1 MISMRLSI
9 SKQTLSPIG
18 VDFGTDCLKLL
29 QVDLSQDAP
38 RLVAAAAKAVP
49 HEVRNDTEQRRKFLV
64 DTIAD
69 LYREGGFKGK
79 RAIASIPTPLSFIQ
93 HVRVSRVEGG
103 RLEDAVRD
111 ALAERLP
118 VDPSQL
124 VMRCIDIGQVPA
136 DGTTK
141 QEVICMAAARQAVM
155 HHIEICKRAKLDV
168 VGMHCEPNAIVE
180 AFAHLYRRAG
190 DESKTTFF
198 VDIGS
203 LTTKAVIA
211 HGRQMA
217 FAKTIQVGSE
227 HFDRQYAREL
237 QIELQEARVRR
248 RRMAGMALP
257 EAKPAAK
264 RAVQPAPTGNG
275 GGIATE
281 GGRQPTQF
289 ASDAGQ
295 PHHES
300 LAVGGE
306 MLDCLIDELQLCAGY
321 HGSVFRGRSI
331 DKLVFI
337 GGESKQTAMCQR
349 VARTLKLPA
358 QLGDPLARIGR
369 SKTAKPPI
377 NVDFRQP
384 QPAWAVPLGL
394 CKLPSNL

>member
-1 MISMRLSI
+1 MRLSI
-9 SKQTLSPIG
+9 TKTNLSPIA
-18 VDFGTDCLKLL
+18 VDFGTDSVKLL
-29 QVDLSQDAP
+29 QVELADEP
-38 RLVAAAAKAVP
+38 RLVAAAAKALP
-49 HEVRNDTEQRRKFLV
+49 HEVRNDAEQRRKFLV
-64 DTIAD
+64 DTIND
-69 LYREGGFKGK
+69 LYREAGFKGK
-79 RAIASIPTPLSFIQ
+79 RAIASIPTPLSFVQ
-93 HVRVSRVEGG
+93 HVRVPKVDDDL
-103 RLEDAVRD
+103 LEEAVRD

-155 HHIEICKRAKLDV
+155 HHIELLKRARLDV
-168 VGMHCEPNAIVE
+168 VGMHSEPVAIVE
-180 AFAHLYRRAG
+180 AFSHLYRRAG
-190 DESKTTFF
+190 DEQKTTFF

-211 HGRQMA
+211 HGKQLA

-248 RRMAGMALP
+248 RRMAGMSLP
-257 EAKPAAK
+257 AEQPAAR
-264 RAVQPAPTGNG
+264 RATQPAPSGRG
-275 GGIATE
+275 GGVATA
-281 GGRQPTQF
+281 GGGASRSI

-306 MLDCLIDELQLCAGY
+306 MLDCLIDELQLCMGY
-321 HGSVFRGRSI
+321 HGSVFRGRPVE
-331 DKLVFI
+331 KLVFI

-358 QLGDPLARIGR
+358 QLGDPMARIGR
-369 SKTAKPPI
+369 AKTAKPPI
-377 NVDFRQP
+377 NVDFRQA

>member
-1 MISMRLSI
+1 MRLNI
-9 SKQTLSPIG
+9 TKQNLSPIAI
-18 VDFGTDCLKLL
+18 DFGTDSVKLL
-29 QVDLSQDAP
+29 QVELDEAP
-38 RLVAAAAKAVP
+38 RLAAAASKALP

-64 DTIAD
+64 DTISD
-69 LYREGGFKGK
+69 LYREGGFKG
-79 RAIASIPTPLSFIQ
+79 RRVIASIPTPLSFVQ
-93 HVRVSRVEGG
+93 HVRVPKVDQGQLDE
-103 RLEDAVRD
+103 AVRD

-118 VDPSQL
+118 VDPNQL

-136 DGTTK
+136 DGSTK

-155 HHIEICKRAKLDV
+155 HHVDIVKRAKLDV
-168 VGMHCEPNAIVE
+168 VGMHSEPVAIVE
-180 AFAHLYRRAG
+180 AFSHLYRRAG
-190 DESKTTFF
+190 DEQKTTFF

-211 HGRQMA
+211 HGRQLS

-257 EAKPAAK
+257 ADQPAA
-264 RAVQPAPTGNG
+264 RHANAPARPGRG
-275 GGIATE
+275 GGVATA
-281 GGRQPTQF
+281 GGGGTDAI

-306 MLDCLIDELQLCAGY
+306 MLDCLIDELQLCMGY
-321 HGSVFRGRSI
+321 HGSVFRRRPI
-331 DKLVFI
+331 EKLVFI

-358 QLGDPLARIGR
+358 QLGDPMARIGR
-369 SKTAKPPI
+369 AKTAKPPI

-394 CKLPSNL
+394 CKLPGNL